1 MPWRDTLLFSLSLF
15 LGSLVSLPLSLSD
28 SPSGHTI
35 NCQPRTSLPM
45 PPLLFAS
52 LPLPIARVTDVEEGN
67 TERKGEGECAGGRRW
82 SATGIFHPWPRTLS
96 CSVCAIILEHSH
108 PTHLSLCRRCRSL
121 PAYPARTGLG
131 HGRVL

>member
-35 NCQPRTSLPM
+35 KCQPRTSLPM

-67 TERKGEGECAGGRRW
+67 TERKGEGECAGG
-82 SATGIFHPWPRTLS
+82 
-96 CSVCAIILEHSH
+96 
-108 PTHLSLCRRCRSL
+108 
-121 PAYPARTGLG
+121 
-131 HGRVL
+131 